1 MIHYKVKQNNREGSE
16 TEGKWYARATH
27 ELMEFDEFIN
37 HLATHHSPFSEATIR
52 GVLIEMENC
61 LRELLL
67 EGKAV
72 RMDELGIFKIGLRT
86 KPAETADK
94 FNARDNVVGCRMNLY
109 LGKRFKAVDLYKDL
123 KIREADIYFP
133 DEDAEDG
140 EDAVNP

>member
-1 MIHYKVKQNNREGSE
+1 MIHYKVKQNNREGSV

-37 HLATHHSPFSEATIR
+37 HLANHHSPFSEATIR

-94 FNARDNVVGCRMNLY
+94 FNARDNVVGCRMNLF
-109 LGKRFKAVDLYKDL
+109 LGKRFRAARLFEDM
-123 KIREADIYFP
+123 KIREADFYSV
-133 DEDAEDG
+133 DDDGSG
-140 EDAVNP
+140 EDATNG

>member
-16 TEGKWYARATH
+16 TKGKWYARATH
-27 ELMEFDEFIN
+27 ELMEFDEFIK
-37 HLATHHSPFSEATIR
+37 HLANHHSPFSEATIR

-72 RMDELGIFKIGLRT
+72 RMDELGIFKIGLKT
-86 KPAETADK
+86 TPAETADK
-94 FNARDNVVGCRMNLY
+94 FNARDNVVGCRLNLF
-109 LGKRFKAVDLYKDL
+109 LGKRFRAARLYQDMKV
-123 KIREADIYFP
+123 READFYSI
-133 DEDAEDG
+133 DEDAEGG